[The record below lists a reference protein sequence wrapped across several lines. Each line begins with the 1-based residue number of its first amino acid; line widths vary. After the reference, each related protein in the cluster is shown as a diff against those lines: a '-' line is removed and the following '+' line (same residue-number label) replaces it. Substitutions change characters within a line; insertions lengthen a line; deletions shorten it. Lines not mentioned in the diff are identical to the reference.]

1 MARLSITGW
10 PEPIRDK
17 KGTIKMSDSRPG
29 VQAIVVEPRVEVFDN
44 VDKSK
49 TFKLETWINIVSS
62 KGDEYTI
69 NDEWTDKQ
77 TNETTQRR
85 TARLQSNGEGD
96 ELYYREGSE
105 TSKFHF
111 RPGVCDAISVAC
123 REGILIMNERNK
135 NKKKKSS

>member
-17 KGTIKMSDSRPG
+17 NGKPEMSKKRPD
-29 VQAIVVEPRVEVFDN
+29 VQAIVVEPRVEVFEN
-44 VDKSK
+44 VDKST

-77 TNETTQRR
+77 TNETTFRR
-85 TARLQSNGEGD
+85 TARLQSNGDGD
-96 ELYYREGSE
+96 ELYYRVGSE

-111 RPGVCDAISVAC
+111 RPGVCDAVSVAC

-135 NKKKKSS
+135 NKKKKLS